1 MPSTCYVSWQ
11 SLGLLLHFLFAV
23 SVDPMVQVYPLPAV
37 VAGPSAP
44 YAVITGGS
52 SGIGRE
58 IANEVRYATE
68 TNNRVGRNSHTSRY
82 SQCVAN
88 WIAWK

>member
-1 MPSTCYVSWQ
+1 MDIILFRTLAQ
-11 SLGLLLHFLFAV
+11 SLIFLLCFFNV
-23 SVDPMVQVYPLPAV
+23 MVQVYPLPAV

-58 IANEVRYATE
+58 IANEVQYAESATAL
-68 TNNRVGRNSHTSRY
+68 VGKVR
-82 SQCVAN
+82 
-88 WIAWK
+88 

>member
-1 MPSTCYVSWQ
+1 MY
-11 SLGLLLHFLFAV
+11 GYI
-23 SVDPMVQVYPLPAV
+23 QVYPLPAV

-58 IANEVRYATE
+58 IANEVWCGINSTVVKAIMT
-68 TNNRVGRNSHTSRY
+68 TIRNGEF
-82 SQCVAN
+82 
-88 WIAWK
+88 IAWLLLDAPRDEVNTIIINTIMNFSI

>member
-1 MPSTCYVSWQ
+1 MTISRLATASN
-11 SLGLLLHFLFAV
+11 FAV
-23 SVDPMVQVYPLPAV
+23 SVDVMVQVYPLPAV

-58 IANEVRYATE
+58 IANEVCSTPRKQTFE
-68 TNNRVGRNSHTSRY
+68 LVGVVTLQSIVNT
-82 SQCVAN
+82 
-88 WIAWK
+88 WPTG